1 MTEAHLFAVFEW
13 NALVFVDPVG
23 QHVEEQEFVAYASQD
38 VETTRVERHIRGSL
52 AWAKSIRHKEALLSI
67 VPQHDARGRAGDNEL
82 LAQADIHAQDWLMV
96 ERTEQILARFVFS
109 SLLLKVDLNE
119 LVVSIS
125 EDQSVL

>member
-1 MTEAHLFAVFEW
+1 
-13 NALVFVDPVG
+13 
-23 QHVEEQEFVAYASQD
+23 
-38 VETTRVERHIRGSL
+38 
-52 AWAKSIRHKEALLSI
+52 
-67 VPQHDARGRAGDNEL
+67 
-82 LAQADIHAQDWLMV
+82 MV

>member
-1 MTEAHLFAVFEW
+1 M
-13 NALVFVDPVG
+13 
-23 QHVEEQEFVAYASQD
+23 
-38 VETTRVERHIRGSL
+38 ERHIRGSL

-82 LAQADIHAQDWLMV
+82 LAQADIHAQDRLMV